1 MKKNEKKINDIELG
15 DHITSIEELAIGEI
29 FYYEISDCLFQHM
42 YLGKG
47 KTNGYSSIYCIKVLL
62 HGQRT
67 GLKAS
72 EGKVQEWLIS
82 DRCLGG
88 VFRAPK

>member
-15 DHITSIEELAIGEI
+15 NRITSIEELAIGDI
-29 FYYEISDCLFQHM
+29 FYYEYGDYLFQHM

-62 HGQRT
+62 HGQRA
-67 GLKAS
+67 GLKAC

-82 DRCLGG
+82 DHLGEG
-88 VFRAPK
+88 FKTPK